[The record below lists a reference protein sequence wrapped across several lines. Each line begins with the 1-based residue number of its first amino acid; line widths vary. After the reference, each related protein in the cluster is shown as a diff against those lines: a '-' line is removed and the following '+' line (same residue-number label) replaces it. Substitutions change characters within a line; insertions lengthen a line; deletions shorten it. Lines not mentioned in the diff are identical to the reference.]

1 MPVLLLFLAVAVVTA
16 LVLSR
21 RGTPYPAAPAAPA
34 ARTEPRRPGAR
45 LRVLAGCAGA
55 AAVLLHLWGAL
66 CVAGA
71 VMAAEDGGAGSA
83 PVPPC
88 RTADHPERSARTVDY
103 SVSWLPLDFRCETAD
118 GESYAPGSVPGYVNP
133 GVAALALT
141 AAAGAVAAGCATEAH
156 ARSAARGRP

>member
-16 LVLSR
+16 LVLAR

-34 ARTEPRRPGAR
+34 ARTGPRRPGAR

-55 AAVLLHLWGAL
+55 AAVLLYLWGAL
-66 CVAGA
+66 CVAWA
-71 VMAAEDGGAGSA
+71 VMEAEDDGAGSA
-83 PVPPC
+83 PMLPC
-88 RTADHPERSARTVDY
+88 RIAGHPERAARTVDY

-133 GVAALALT
+133 GTAALALT
-141 AAAGAVAAGCATEAH
+141 AAAGAVAAGYTAQAH
-156 ARSAARGRP
+156 ARSAARDRP